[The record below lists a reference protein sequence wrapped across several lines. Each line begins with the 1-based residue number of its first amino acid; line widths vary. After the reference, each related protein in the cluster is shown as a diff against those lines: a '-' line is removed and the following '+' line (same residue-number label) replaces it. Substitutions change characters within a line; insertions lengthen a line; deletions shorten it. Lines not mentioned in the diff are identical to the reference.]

1 MRYRYIAAAV
11 AIVFAAAGC
20 SSVTSSQGKPA
31 ASSPSP
37 SRSYLHPTKDLYW
50 VKTDCEVGDSPQLT
64 FWLRNHAGHA
74 MAYDIRYEFLDTKGK
89 VVGSAEGVFSVAA
102 HQLLGDEGLYGDSGH
117 CGPKVRLV
125 SVNAYDN
132 TGDGADQP
140 DF

>member
-11 AIVFAAAGC
+11 AIAFAAAGC
-20 SSVTSSQGKPA
+20 SSATLPQGKAA

-37 SRSYLHPTKDLYW
+37 SRSYLHPAKDLYW
-50 VKTDCEVGDSPQLT
+50 VKTNCEVGESPQLT
-64 FWLRNHAGHA
+64 FWLRNHAGHS
-74 MAYDIRYEFLDTKGK
+74 MAYDIRYEFLDTKGE

-117 CGPKVRLV
+117 CGPKLRLV
-125 SVNAYDN
+125 YVNAYDN